1 MSISSHG
8 SNGSHGAS
16 PHSSRS
22 SHAPRAHAPTVRA
35 TLGRRR
41 CAAMISGSG
50 WPVVVITHFYRKS
63 PSGAPSTPAPKSG
76 PGVIKCEA
84 CGKGIGSPQEM
95 QIRKGKPYH
104 LACPK

>member
-1 MSISSHG
+1 
-8 SNGSHGAS
+8 
-16 PHSSRS
+16 
-22 SHAPRAHAPTVRA
+22 
-35 TLGRRR
+35 
-41 CAAMISGSG
+41 
-50 WPVVVITHFYRKS
+50 VVVITHFYRKS